1 MQINRRPSQWTNP
14 NNTSLPQDWFAS
26 CRWTAITHC
35 TGTSLTAVTLT
46 RRTQTTTNLQ
56 TPASPPCYPR
66 SNDVILTV
74 WWRHNIP
81 ISDKIV
87 TSSESMLPSTVL
99 RLLELWGGSD
109 FSAIKWWRQRDGVM
123 TSSEETVTSWYITQ
137 LTTPVVSG
145 SCLPVITI

>member
-1 MQINRRPSQWTNP
+1 MQINRRPSQWTNR
-14 NNTSLPQDWFAS
+14 NNPSLPQDWFAS

-35 TGTSLTAVTLT
+35 TEMSLTAVTLT
-46 RRTQTTTNLQ
+46 RRTQTTTNLL

-81 ISDKIV
+81 ITDKIV